1 MVFGFGN
8 NPDKI
13 RSEII
18 GLENDVK
25 TSENLK
31 DKQELIADSLR
42 KQLRALSTNMS
53 LQEEEQKKDLQ
64 RRLQECN
71 DKIDKY
77 NMQIYG
83 LVKTIVSKQKKLAA
97 LDARSK

>member
-1 MVFGFGN
+1 MAFGFGN

-18 GLENDVK
+18 SLENDVK

-31 DKQELIADSLR
+31 GNHELIADSLR
-42 KQLRALSTNMS
+42 KQLRSLPTHMS
-53 LQEEEQKKDLQ
+53 LQDEEQKKDLQ

-71 DKIDKY
+71 DKIDDL
-77 NMQIYG
+77 NMQRYR
-83 LVKTIVSKQKKLAA
+83 LVKAIASKQKKLAA